1 MTSLQTQ
8 RLFLIASLLPYLL
21 GVLGWALSVA
31 WSNTQPSSSMPFFSP
46 AQLFER
52 GGWFLGWFIALGVS
66 VVAGANYL
74 SGTRSRT
81 MLATLVLGGTYGVVY
96 GMWYLYIFAKN
107 S

>member
-1 MTSLQTQ
+1 VIAPKTQ
-8 RLFLIASLLPYLL
+8 RLFLIAALVPYLL
-21 GVLGWALSVA
+21 GALGWVLATA

-52 GGWFLGWFIALGVS
+52 GGWFIGWFIALGVS

-74 SGTRSRT
+74 GGTRART
-81 MLATLVLGGTYGVVY
+81 MLAALALGATYAVVY
-96 GMWYLYIFAKN
+96 GVWFLYIFAQN